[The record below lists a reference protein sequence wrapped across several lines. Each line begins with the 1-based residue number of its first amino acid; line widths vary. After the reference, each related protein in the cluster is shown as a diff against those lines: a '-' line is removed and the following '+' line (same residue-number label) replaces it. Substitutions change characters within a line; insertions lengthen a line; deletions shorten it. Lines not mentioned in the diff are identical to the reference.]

1 MRGAVAAGHEI
12 TAHAGARALEEGGN
26 AVDACIAAAFASW
39 VAESPLTGPG
49 AGGFMLVHRAQDRS
63 RRLLDFFVAA
73 PGQGRPAVADGEMDA
88 VDIPFEGSETTQRFL
103 IGHASCAVPGT
114 VAGLAAAHGSYGTL
128 PWKELVAPAVELA
141 REGVVMTK
149 AQAPLHGLLDSILR
163 QLDSILRHTPES
175 RAVYGQRTRLV
186 AGDRLLAP
194 DLAET
199 LEVFAAEGPDA
210 LYRGELGAAIAAH
223 VQEHGG
229 AIMRRDLE
237 TYRVIRRR
245 PVEVAC
251 GRHVFESN
259 PPPSSGGV
267 LIGYGLAL
275 LDRAGPPR
283 AADSALELIRILEVL
298 REQTRAR
305 DERFTRELYRGG
317 LARRLLSESSLS
329 AAARRLR
336 GAPQKESASPGGT
349 THISA
354 MDAAGNAASL
364 SSSTGAGSGVVV
376 PGTGIHMNNMLGEYD
391 LLPGG
396 HAPKPGTRLT
406 SMMSPSVVSK
416 SGEPRLVLGS
426 AGSVRLRGAVMQ
438 VVVNVVDHGLS
449 VSEAIDSPR
458 VHVDGEHVHCEGGHD
473 PASLDELERM
483 GYDIVRW
490 RRRDLFFGGVA
501 AVECRPDGTLAAAG
515 DPRRGGHGI
524 VV

>member
-12 TAHAGARALEEGGN
+12 TAQAGAQALEEGGN

-49 AGGFMLVHRAQDRS
+49 AGGFMLVHRARERT
-63 RRLLDFFVAA
+63 RRLLDFFVVA
-73 PGQGRPAVADGEMDA
+73 PGLERPPAADAEMDA
-88 VDIPFEGSETTQRFL
+88 VDIPFEGSEKTQRFL

-114 VAGLAAAHGSYGTL
+114 VAGLAAAHRSYGTL
-128 PWKELVAPAVELA
+128 PWKELVAPAIHLA

-149 AQAPLHGLLDSILR
+149 AQALLHAL
-163 QLDSILRHTPES
+163 LDSILRHTPES
-175 RAVYGQRTRLV
+175 RSVYGQRARLV
-186 AGDRLLAP
+186 AGDRLIAS
-194 DLAET
+194 DLAGT
-199 LEVFAAEGPDA
+199 LEVLAAEGPDA

-229 AIMRRDLE
+229 AITRRDLE

-245 PVEVAC
+245 PVEVAYR
-251 GRHVFESN
+251 GHAFESN

-275 LDRAGPPR
+275 LDRAGPSGP
-283 AADSALELIRILEVL
+283 AGSAPELVRVLEVL

-317 LARRLLSESSLS
+317 LARRLLSESSL
-329 AAARRLR
+329 AAATRRL
-336 GAPQKESASPGGT
+336 GSAPQTEVASPGGT

-354 MDAAGNAASL
+354 MDADGNAASL

-391 LLPGG
+391 LQPGG
-396 HAPKPGTRLT
+396 HAAKPGTRLT
-406 SMMSPSVVSK
+406 SMMSPSVVSRG
-416 SGEPRLVLGS
+416 GEPRLVLGS

-438 VVVNVVDHGLS
+438 VVVNVVEHGLS

-458 VHVDGEHVHCEGGHD
+458 VHVDGEHIHCEGGHD
-473 PASLDELERM
+473 PSSLDELVRM
-483 GYDIVRW
+483 GYDVVPW
-490 RRRDLFFGGVA
+490 RRRNLFFGGVA
-501 AVECRPDGTLAAAG
+501 AVERRPDGTLAAAG
-515 DPRRGGHGI
+515 DPRRGGHG
-524 VV
+524 VVVGG

>member
-12 TAHAGARALEEGGN
+12 TAQAGARALEDGGN

-49 AGGFMLVHRAQDRS
+49 AGGFMLVHRAQDGS

-73 PGQGRPAVADGEMDA
+73 PGQGRPARGDGEMDA
-88 VDIPFEGSETTQRFL
+88 VDIPFEGSVTTQRFL

-114 VAGLAAAHGSYGTL
+114 VAGLAAAHRSYGTM

-149 AQAPLHGLLDSILR
+149 AQALLHAL
-163 QLDSILRHTPES
+163 LDSILRHTPES
-175 RAVYGQRTRLV
+175 RAVYGERARLV
-186 AGDRLLAP
+186 AGDRLVAS
-194 DLAET
+194 DLAGT
-199 LEVFAAEGPDA
+199 LEEIAAEGPDA

-229 AIMRRDLE
+229 AITRRDLDA
-237 TYRVIRRR
+237 YRVIRRR
-245 PVEVAC
+245 PVEVAYR
-251 GRHVFESN
+251 GHVFESN

-275 LDRAGPPR
+275 LDRGGPPG
-283 AADSALELIRILEVL
+283 AAGSAFELRRVLEVL

-305 DERFTRELYRGG
+305 DDRFTRELYRGG
-317 LARRLLSESSLS
+317 LARRLLSEGSLS
-329 AAARRLR
+329 SAVRRLG
-336 GAPQKESASPGGT
+336 GAPQPESASPGGT

-354 MDAAGNAASL
+354 MDARGNAASL

-391 LLPGG
+391 LQPGG

-406 SMMSPSVVSK
+406 SMMSPSVVSRD
-416 SGEPRLVLGS
+416 GEPRLVLGS

-449 VSEAIDSPR
+449 VNEAIDGPR
-458 VHVDGEHVHCEGGHD
+458 LHVDGEHVHCEGGHD
-473 PASLDELERM
+473 SASLDELERM
-483 GYDIVRW
+483 GYDVVRW
-490 RRRDLFFGGVA
+490 RRRNLFFGGVA
-501 AVECRPDGTLAAAG
+501 AVERRPDGTLAAAG
-515 DPRRGGHGI
+515 DPRRGGNGI

>member
-1 MRGAVAAGHEI
+1 MKGAVAAGHEI
-12 TAHAGARALEEGGN
+12 TAQAGARVLEEGGN

-49 AGGFMLVHRAQDRS
+49 AGGFMLVHRAHDRS
-63 RRLLDFFVAA
+63 SRLLDFFVAA
-73 PGQGRPAVADGEMDA
+73 PGQGRSARMGAGMDA

-114 VAGLAAAHGSYGTL
+114 VAGLAAAHRSYGTL
-128 PWKELVAPAVELA
+128 PWSELLAPAIELA
-141 REGVVMTK
+141 RGGVVLTE
-149 AQAPLHGLLDSILR
+149 AQALLHVL
-163 QLDSILRHTPES
+163 LDSILRHTPES
-175 RAVYGQRTRLV
+175 RAVYGERARLV
-186 AGDRLLAP
+186 AGDRLVAS
-194 DLAET
+194 DLAGT
-199 LEVFAAEGPDA
+199 LAVLAAEGPDA
-210 LYRGELGAAIAAH
+210 LYHGELGAAIAAH

-229 AIMRRDLE
+229 AITRSDLQS
-237 TYRVIRRR
+237 YRVIRRR
-245 PVEVAC
+245 PVAVAHR
-251 GRHVFESN
+251 GYVFESN

-275 LDRAGPPR
+275 LDRLGSPGAAG
-283 AADSALELIRILEVL
+283 SAPELMRVLEVL

-329 AAARRLR
+329 AAVRRLG
-336 GAPQKESASPGGT
+336 GAPEAETASPGGT

-354 MDAAGNAASL
+354 MDGEGNAASL

-376 PGTGIHMNNMLGEYD
+376 PGTGIHMNNMLGEHD
-391 LLPGG
+391 LQPGDR
-396 HAPKPGTRLT
+396 APKPGTRLT
-406 SMMSPSVVSK
+406 SMMSPSVVSRD
-416 SGEPRLVLGS
+416 GEPRLVLGS

-473 PASLDELERM
+473 PSSLDELERV
-483 GYDIVRW
+483 GYDVVRW
-490 RRRDLFFGGVA
+490 RRRNLFFGGVA
-501 AVECRPDGTLAAAG
+501 AVERRADGTLSAAG

-524 VV
+524 VVER

>member
-12 TAHAGARALEEGGN
+12 TAQAGARALEEGGN

-49 AGGFMLVHRAQDRS
+49 AGGFMLVHRAHDRS

-73 PGQGRPAVADGEMDA
+73 PGQGRAAKGEGAMDA
-88 VDIPFEGSETTQRFL
+88 VDIPFEGSQTTQRFL

-114 VAGLAAAHGSYGTL
+114 VAGLAAAHRSYGTL
-128 PWKELVAPAVELA
+128 PWKELVAPAIELA

-149 AQAPLHGLLDSILR
+149 AQALLHAL
-163 QLDSILRHTPES
+163 LDSILRHTPES
-175 RAVYGQRTRLV
+175 RAVYGQRSRLV
-186 AGDRLLAP
+186 AGDRLVASELAR
-194 DLAET
+194 T
-199 LEVFAAEGPDA
+199 LEVLAAEGQDA
-210 LYRGELGAAIAAH
+210 LYRGELGAAIATH

-229 AIMRRDLE
+229 AITRRDLE

-245 PVEVAC
+245 PVGVAYR
-251 GRHVFESN
+251 GHAFESN

-267 LIGYGLAL
+267 LIAYGLAL
-275 LDRAGPPR
+275 IDRADPSC
-283 AADSALELIRILEVL
+283 AAGSATELARVVEVL
-298 REQTRAR
+298 REQSRAR
-305 DERFTRELYRGG
+305 DGRFTRELYRGG

-336 GAPQKESASPGGT
+336 SATKTESASPGGT

-354 MDAAGNAASL
+354 MDAEGNAASL

-391 LLPGG
+391 LQPGG
-396 HAPKPGTRLT
+396 HVPKPGTRLT
-406 SMMSPSVVSK
+406 SMMSPSVVSRA
-416 SGEPRLVLGS
+416 GEPRLVLGS

-438 VVVNVVDHGLS
+438 VVVNVVDHGLG
-449 VSEAIDSPR
+449 VSDAIESPR
-458 VHVDGEHVHCEGGHD
+458 VHVDGDHVHCEGGHD
-473 PASLDELERM
+473 PASLDELERV
-483 GYDIVRW
+483 GYDVVRW
-490 RRRDLFFGGVA
+490 RRRNLFFGGVA
-501 AVECRPDGTLAAAG
+501 AVERRPDGTLAAAG